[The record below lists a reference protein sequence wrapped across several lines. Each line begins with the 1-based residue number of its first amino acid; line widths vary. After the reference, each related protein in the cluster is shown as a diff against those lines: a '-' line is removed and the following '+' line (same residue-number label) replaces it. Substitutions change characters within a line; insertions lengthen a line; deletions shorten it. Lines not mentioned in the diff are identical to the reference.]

1 VSAPVPPAVSVKGA
15 PYASVASVR
24 PFSSTAEARCQPS
37 PRVPVQPT
45 ESGREYSTP
54 PCLDYRGGGKEKRE
68 REKREK
74 RKESEF
80 FCFAE

>member
-1 VSAPVPPAVSVKGA
+1 
-15 PYASVASVR
+15 
-24 PFSSTAEARCQPS
+24 
-37 PRVPVQPT
+37 
-45 ESGREYSTP
+45 
-54 PCLDYRGGGKEKRE
+54 LDYRGGGKEKRE